1 MTWRPT
7 EPAGSTSIPIG
18 AQYIRENW
26 VQIAAVLTTT
36 RLTAGTEIPDFVPSG
51 EAIWFYA
58 DSAPTG
64 YTIVSGSSDEL
75 LAVKGGSTYT
85 TGGAQAGTWQQ
96 TDVTLTAAQIPPHTH
111 TVPFP
116 VQANSGSGPAIY
128 VNNDGENVTGSAVTS
143 GGSASAHNHGA
154 TWRPLARVGLVC
166 SKDA

>member
-26 VQIAAVLTTT
+26 VQVQAVLTSA
-36 RLTAGTEIPDFVPSG
+36 RLTAGTEIPDLVPSG
-51 EAIWFYA
+51 QAIWFYA

-85 TGGAQAGTWQQ
+85 TGAAQAGTWTQEGHA
-96 TDVTLTAAQIPPHTH
+96 LTSSETATHTH
-111 TVPFP
+111 DTNATT
-116 VQANSGSGPAIY
+116 QASSGSGPTIY
-128 VNNDGENVTGSAVTS
+128 CYASSNPQTGSALS
-143 GGSASAHNHGA
+143 GGGAGSEHNHGA
-154 TWRPLARVGLVC
+154 TWRPLARIGLVC
-166 SKDA
+166 LKS